1 MIQKCLGIGTKNV
14 KIVNQIIYAL
24 AYNNLASVI
33 YRPQFSITK
42 THIPAYY
49 FTNDKP
55 L

>member
-1 MIQKCLGIGTKNV
+1 MIQKCLEIETKNV
-14 KIVNQIIYAL
+14 KIVNQIIHTM
-24 AYNNLASVI
+24 AYNNLASVV
-33 YRPQFSITK
+33 YRQQFSITK